1 MHRFPCIDKQP
12 GLAQAWLDAIQRD
25 NSGWR
30 PSLRV
35 CSLHFR
41 PEDFVSLSTDT
52 NKARASRNFQNS
64 CLKFR
69 RLKENAV
76 PTIGLGSSGS
86 AEDFYKT
93 KRQNRLIHT
102 KKEEFTI
109 FTDDDP
115 LAKNSDNYISESEDS
130 EPSETV
136 KEPDLPVLSSVELYQ
151 LLSENR
157 EKLPEG
163 FQLLKFPKVSLIKTL
178 ASEAKG
184 LRIEAS
190 IEINHDLTYKVFYR
204 NKEVAVPAAP
214 DRIRFL
220 CDTNKIIEAFLKL
233 I

>member
-1 MHRFPCIDKQP
+1 M
-12 GLAQAWLDAIQRD
+12 
-25 NSGWR
+25 
-30 PSLRV
+30 
-35 CSLHFR
+35 
-41 PEDFVSLSTDT
+41 
-52 NKARASRNFQNS
+52 
-64 CLKFR
+64 
-69 RLKENAV
+69 KENAV

-102 KKEEFTI
+102 KKEELTI
-109 FTDDDP
+109 YVDDP
-115 LAKNSDNYISESEDS
+115 LAKKSDNYISESEVS
-130 EPSETV
+130 ETSETV
-136 KEPDLPVLSSVELYQ
+136 EEPDLPVVSSSELYQ

-157 EKLPEG
+157 EMLPEG
-163 FQLLKFPKVSLIKTL
+163 FQLLKFPKVSLIEIL

-220 CDTNKIIEAFLKL
+220 CDTNKIVEAFLKL
-233 I
+233 INY

>member
-1 MHRFPCIDKQP
+1 MESF
-12 GLAQAWLDAIQRD
+12 
-25 NSGWR
+25 
-30 PSLRV
+30 
-35 CSLHFR
+35 FY
-41 PEDFVSLSTDT
+41 
-52 NKARASRNFQNS
+52 
-64 CLKFR
+64 FR

-76 PTIGLGSSGS
+76 PTIGLGSS
-86 AEDFYKT
+86 AKHLYKT

-115 LAKNSDNYISESEDS
+115 LAKKGDNYISEIEDS
-130 EPSETV
+130 ETSETFE
-136 KEPDLPVLSSVELYQ
+136 EPDLPVVSSSELYQ

-233 I
+233 INS